1 MKGSRYLISAL
12 IIILISL
19 QSVNASNEI
28 TLILTTEETTN
39 LSDYEGFLLV
49 DAMATW
55 CMPCRVEMLHLATIY
70 DKIENNDDI
79 DLISLSVDQDLD
91 TLEDVKQMKIDFDA
105 EWDFGYDEFTLF
117 NQTYE
122 IYGYPTLLLLNPE
135 KQVIKTWLGLT
146 EAEEV
151 LNELDTHIKGISGQT
166 FRFIQKNLIFFISGS
181 IIIGIIIFISY
192 IKIRGIGRKKDFSK
206 QS

>member
-19 QSVNASNEI
+19 QSVNANNEI
-28 TLILTTEETTN
+28 TFILTTEESTT
-39 LSDYEGFLLV
+39 LSDYEGYLLV

-91 TLEDVKQMKIDFDA
+91 TLDDVKQMKIDFEA

-135 KQVIKTWLGLT
+135 KQIIKTWLGLT
-146 EAEEV
+146 EADEV
-151 LNELDTHIKGISGQT
+151 LKELDTHITGISGQT
-166 FRFIQKNLIFFISGS
+166 FRFIQRNWIYFVSGTIILGIIVFISHN
-181 IIIGIIIFISY
+181 
-192 IKIRGIGRKKDFSK
+192 KIRNIGRKKDFSNH
-206 QS
+206 S